1 MTLLADTSAGKNFR
15 TKKLK
20 EEVAVTYSEI
30 DASTDVC
37 YRTSVIGIKNGKIF
51 HFM

>member
-1 MTLLADTSAGKNFR
+1 MTLLTDTSAGKTFH

-20 EEVAVTYSEI
+20 EGVAVTYSEI

-37 YRTSVIGIKNGKIF
+37 YRTSVI
-51 HFM
+51 